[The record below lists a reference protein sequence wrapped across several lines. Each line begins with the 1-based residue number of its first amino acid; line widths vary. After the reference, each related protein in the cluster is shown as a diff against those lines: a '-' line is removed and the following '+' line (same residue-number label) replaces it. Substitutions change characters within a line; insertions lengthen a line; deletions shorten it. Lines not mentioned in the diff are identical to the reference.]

1 MTNKKKEPWRVAAF
15 VLSVLLI
22 VFLWS
27 KKDIASIY
35 ETMPREQIFPLVA
48 TTLAVSLLKIAVIS
62 GAVLLI
68 KWLIGKRKK

>member
-27 KKDIASIY
+27 KKDIARIY